1 MSQTPELLSRFLDRI
16 DFDSYEDFKEHY
28 KVKVPERFN
37 FAYDVVDAWA
47 ELDPDK
53 EALYWVNDHGEKR
66 SYTFTEISLLSKR
79 AANVFSAYGIQKGD
93 RVLLILRQR
102 PEVWIALVALHRLG
116 AVPIPA
122 TFQST
127 KKDLVYRFNAANVKA
142 LCTVDD
148 PYVLEQTLAA
158 LPECKTVKAHFVVG
172 SSIPEGALDF
182 RKLIEAAPETFE
194 RVPTDNTDTMLLY
207 FSSGTTGMPKMIRH
221 DFTYPL
227 GHIVT
232 AKYWQCVEN
241 GGRHMTASD
250 SGWAKFAWGKI
261 YGQWICGAVIAA
273 YDEERFHPDK
283 FLQVISEMKL
293 TTFCAPPTIYR
304 FLIKED
310 LTKYDLSTIRHCTTA
325 GEPLNPEVFN
335 RFKEA
340 TGLSIREGF
349 GQSESTVLIANFPWI
364 EQKLGSTGKPSPLYD
379 LDILDADGNPCEDGV
394 VGSIVIK
401 NAKTNH
407 PVGLFCEYLNDEEA
421 MKKAFS
427 TGGYNTGDT
436 AWRDSD
442 GYLWF
447 EGRGDDIIKC
457 SGYRIGPFEV
467 ESALMTHPSVLECAV
482 TAYPDPIRGE
492 VVKATVLLSR
502 GYAPSEELK
511 KELQAHV
518 KAATAPYKYPRVIEF
533 VTSLPKTSSGKI
545 QRNEIRKRDLERF
558 RAAGL
563 EQE

>member
-1 MSQTPELLSRFLDRI
+1 MPSTEELLGRFLPQTE
-16 DFDSYEDFKEHY
+16 FSSYEEFKQNY
-28 KVKVPERFN
+28 TVNVPRRFN

-47 ELDPDK
+47 ELDETK
-53 EALYWVNDHGEKR
+53 EALYWVNDHGEQR
-66 SYTFTEISLLSKR
+66 TYTFSDISRLSKKT
-79 AANVFSAYGIQKGD
+79 ANVFRSKGISRGD

-102 PEVWIALVALHRLG
+102 PEVWITLVALHRLG
-116 AVPIPA
+116 AVAIPA

-127 KKDLVYRFNAANVKA
+127 AKDIIYRCNAAEVKA
-142 LCTVDD
+142 ICTVDD
-148 PYVLEQTLAA
+148 DYLLDQCALA
-158 LPECKTVKAHFVVG
+158 LPECATVSTHFVLG
-172 SSIPEGALDF
+172 ENIPEGAEDF
-182 RKLIEAAPETFE
+182 RALIDGADETIE
-194 RVPTDNTDTMLLY
+194 RVTTENRDTMLIY

-232 AKYWQCVEN
+232 AKYWQCVKN
-241 GGRHMTASD
+241 GGRHLTASD

-273 YDEERFHPDK
+273 YDEERFTPHN
-283 FLQVISEMKL
+283 FLKVIESMKL

-310 LTKYDLSTIRHCTTA
+310 LTGYDLSSIQHCTTA

-340 TGLSIREGF
+340 TGLEIREGF
-349 GQSESTVLIANFPWI
+349 GQSESTVLIANFPWF
-364 EQKLGSTGKPSPLYD
+364 EQKRGSTGKPSPLYD
-379 LDILDADGNPCEDGV
+379 LEIQDENGRACEDGV

-401 NAKTNH
+401 NARGVSH
-407 PVGLFCEYLNDEEA
+407 PVGLFREYLNDEEA

-427 TGGYNTGDT
+427 SGGYNTGDT
-436 AWRDSD
+436 AWRDAD

-482 TAYPDPIRGE
+482 TAFPDPVRGE
-492 VVKATVLLSR
+492 VVKATILLAK
-502 GYAPSEELK
+502 GYTESEELK
-511 KELQAHV
+511 KELQTHV
-518 KAATAPYKYPRVIEF
+518 KNVTAPYKYPRIIEF
-533 VTSLPKTSSGKI
+533 VTSLPKTTSGKI
-545 QRNEIRKRDLERF
+545 QRTEIRRRDMERF
-558 RAAGL
+558 RAA
-563 EQE
+563 QNS